1 MARDLANSEDLIR
14 EAVAL
19 VERVELRLPV
29 STDTVVAGFRRDD
42 RFSLYIGDDR
52 YYQFDPQGR
61 LRRALVDDRLFRTQG
76 SGLAALTRARTSE
89 ATVLIRHDLDPAELA
104 HFLQDLLDRIG
115 ALREA
120 LASGNLQIVRQ
131 VPADTPILGRLV
143 ETLDAILSA
152 AGELAPSI
160 NRMR

>member
-1 MARDLANSEDLIR
+1 MPRDFSNSEDLIR
-14 EAVAL
+14 DAVAL
-19 VERVELRLPV
+19 VERVELRLPG

-42 RFSLYIGDDR
+42 RLSLYIGDDS
-52 YYQFDPQGR
+52 YYQFDPQCR
-61 LRRALVDDRLFRTQG
+61 LRRALVGDRLFCTQG
-76 SGLAALTRARTSE
+76 SGLAALSRERKSE
-89 ATVLIRHDLDPAELA
+89 ATELIRHDLDPAEID
-104 HFLQDLLDRIG
+104 HFLRVMHDRIG

-120 LASGNLQIVRQ
+120 IASGKLQVVRQ
-131 VPADTPILGRLV
+131 VPADAPILGRLV

>member
-1 MARDLANSEDLIR
+1 MQ

-19 VERVELRLPV
+19 VERVEVRLPQ

-42 RFSLYIGDDR
+42 RLSLYIGDDL

-61 LRRALVDDRLFRTQG
+61 LRRALVGNRMFRTQG
-76 SGLAALTRARTSE
+76 SGLAALTRERKSE
-89 ATVLIRHDLDPAELA
+89 TAELVRRDLDPGEFAQ
-104 HFLQDLLDRIG
+104 FLRVMLDQIG
-115 ALREA
+115 GLRQA
-120 LASGNLQIVRQ
+120 LASGNLETVRQ
-131 VPADTPILGRLV
+131 VPPDTPILDRLV
-143 ETLDAILSA
+143 ETLDAILNA